1 VSDSSTAIRAVIV
14 DDEPLARRKL
24 RSLLSREEDVEIIA
38 ECSSGR
44 NAVEVI
50 PETGPDLVFLDIQMP
65 GMGGFQ
71 VAAKISDAMTVLM
84 PLIIFVTAY
93 EQYALQAF
101 EYSALDYLLKP
112 VDRDRFA
119 NALEKAKHRLQTERR
134 QVMARDTQARLKQL
148 HHIPKYLERLA
159 VKANDRVLILK
170 VEEIDWL
177 EAEGK
182 YVRIHTD
189 GGSHLLREAIGN
201 LDGKLDPSLFLRVH
215 RSAIV
220 NLDRIRELQPWFNGD
235 YRVVLSSGA
244 CVTLSRANKK
254 KLSSLVGNRL

>member
-1 VSDSSTAIRAVIV
+1 MSDDSTITRTVIV
-14 DDEPLARRKL
+14 DDEPPARRKL
-24 RSLLSREEDVEIIA
+24 RSLLSREDGIEIVG

-44 NAVEVI
+44 SAVELI
-50 PETGPDLVFLDIQMP
+50 AETCPDLVFLDIQMP
-65 GMGGFQ
+65 GMSGFQ
-71 VAAKISDAMTVLM
+71 VAATVCEAMPGPM

-119 NALEKAKHRLQTERR
+119 IALRKAKYRLRTERH
-134 QVMARDTQARLKQL
+134 QMTRDTQVRLEKLQRA
-148 HHIPKYLERLA
+148 PKYLERLA

-170 VEEIDWL
+170 VEDIDWF

-182 YVRIHTD
+182 YVRIHTG
-189 GGSHLLREAIGN
+189 GGSHLLREAIST
-201 LDGKLDPSLFLRVH
+201 LDEKLDPSRFLRVH

-235 YRVVLSSGA
+235 YRVVLISGA
-244 CVTLSRANKK
+244 SVTLSRANKK
-254 KLSSLVGNRL
+254 KLSDLVGNHL

>member
-1 VSDSSTAIRAVIV
+1 MSDSPTIRTVIV
-14 DDEPLARRKL
+14 DDEALARRKL
-24 RSLLSREEDVEIIA
+24 RSLLAREENVEIVG

-44 NAVEVI
+44 NAIEVI

-65 GMGGFQ
+65 GLDGFQ
-71 VAAKISDAMTVLM
+71 VAAKVSEAMAGVM

-119 NALEKAKHRLQTERR
+119 IALEKAKHRLQSERR
-134 QVMARDTQARLKQL
+134 QVMTRDTQARLEKLQNV
-148 HHIPKYLERLA
+148 PKYLERLA
-159 VKANDRVLILK
+159 VKANDRLLILK
-170 VEEIDWL
+170 IEDIDWL

-182 YVRIHTD
+182 YVRIHTG
-189 GGSHLLREAIGN
+189 GGSHLLREAIST
-201 LDGKLDPSLFLRVH
+201 LDGKLDPSRFLRVH

-254 KLSSLVGNRL
+254 KLSDLVGNRL